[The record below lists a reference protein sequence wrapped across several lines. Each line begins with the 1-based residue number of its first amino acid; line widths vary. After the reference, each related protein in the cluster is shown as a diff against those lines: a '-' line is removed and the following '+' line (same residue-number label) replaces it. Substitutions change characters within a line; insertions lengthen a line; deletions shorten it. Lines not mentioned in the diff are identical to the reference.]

1 MSTIPGS
8 TLFVIELATGPLLD
22 PEELLPEPLPN
33 VPPLPNEPLPDDPP
47 LKLNEQPLLPQL
59 PLKPRP
65 CAGPNTRL
73 RVGCVFVVV
82 PLQMKCPPRTP
93 AASSTTTATTAL
105 IRDPSEEV
113 MGLSR

>member
-22 PEELLPEPLPN
+22 PDELLPA
-33 VPPLPNEPLPDDPP
+33 PLPNEPP

-65 CAGPNTRL
+65 CAGLPLKPRPVVSWASCWTR
-73 RVGCVFVVV
+73 
-82 PLQMKCPPRTP
+82 
-93 AASSTTTATTAL
+93 
-105 IRDPSEEV
+105 
-113 MGLSR
+113 

>member
-22 PEELLPEPLPN
+22 PEELLPAPAPLGSD
-33 VPPLPNEPLPDDPP
+33 PPLANEPP
-47 LKLNEQPLLPQL
+47 LKLNEQPLPLQL

-65 CAGPNTRL
+65 CAGPNRLAL
-73 RVGCVFVVV
+73 RVGRVFTVV
-82 PLQMKCPPRTP
+82 LDQIKCPPRTP
-93 AASSTTTATTAL
+93 AASSTTTATIAL

-113 MGLSR
+113 MGS